1 MTDGGRRAPDGADDP
16 GPRPPLPPGS
26 RSHLD
31 PDAWSGRV
39 ERGRLLRAADDERR
53 PPERRFRTAAN
64 RRPEE
69 GGAPADAETL
79 RLLATAP
86 VRGLGRIIYASNAV
100 FLLELEAPDPSDPE
114 QPLRAVYKPVRGER
128 PLWDFPHGTLHLRE
142 VASYRVDAAL
152 GFGLIPPTVLRDG
165 PAGPGSVQL
174 FVDGAERRPVA
185 AERERIEERLP
196 LLAALDALINNAD
209 RKSAHLLV
217 ARDMRLIGI
226 DNGLTFLPYPR
237 QRTVLLQL
245 GGSPLPEEAAAAVGS
260 LQEDAV
266 RRGRLRK
273 QLLRLLADDEVEAF
287 LGRLAELAGAPVYPV
302 LDPWDGRPF
311 EWG

>member
-1 MTDGGRRAPDGADDP
+1 M
-16 GPRPPLPPGS
+16 
-26 RSHLD
+26 
-31 PDAWSGRV
+31 
-39 ERGRLLRAADDERR
+39 ERGRLLRATDDERR

-100 FLLELEAPDPSDPE
+100 FLLELEAPDPFDPA
-114 QPLRAVYKPVRGER
+114 QPLRAVYKPARGER

-152 GFGLIPPTVLRDG
+152 GFGLVPPTVLRDG

-196 LLAALDALINNAD
+196 LLATLDVLINNAD

-217 ARDMRLIGI
+217 ARDMRLFGI
-226 DNGLTFLPYPR
+226 DNGLSFLPYPR
-237 QRTVLLQL
+237 QRTVLLRL
-245 GGSPLPEEAAAAVGS
+245 GGSPLPDEAMTAVGS
-260 LQEDAV
+260 LQEDPV

-273 QLLRLLADDEVEAF
+273 QLLRLLAADEVEAF
-287 LGRLAELAGAPVYPV
+287 VERLAELAGAPVYPV